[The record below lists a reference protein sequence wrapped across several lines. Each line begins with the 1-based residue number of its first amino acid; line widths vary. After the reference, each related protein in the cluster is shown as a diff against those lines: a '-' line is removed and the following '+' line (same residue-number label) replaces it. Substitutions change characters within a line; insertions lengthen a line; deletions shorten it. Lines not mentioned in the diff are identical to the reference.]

1 MSDTYKNIEEFADEM
16 GVEGLIT
23 ADGYDEAFLG
33 VADRFGKEPVAVYDY
48 DMCIQILMRDNDMD
62 FEEALEFFEYNTIG
76 AFIDD
81 NQPVYL
87 HLSQHLF
94 KPVHTTRSSHL
105 VPHFSGKIDNCPPNA
120 PQPDHEWL
128 GL

>member
-1 MSDTYKNIEEFADEM
+1 MSDTYKNIEEFAEEM

-33 VADRFGKEPVAVYDY
+33 IADRFGKEPVAVYDY

-120 PQPDHEWL
+120 PQPNHEWL

>member
-1 MSDTYKNIEEFADEM
+1 MSDTYKNIEEFAEEM